1 MAEINTCAVGEIRNR
16 KTMFALPEAI
26 PEGKRNDTLFRYG
39 CSLKGRGASN
49 EQIARSLKEANETR
63 CLPPIDQWEVD
74 QIARSVCSLKSGKP
88 IGVSVK
94 SEVQSAKVP
103 KGLTPTKQA
112 ALQLE
117 SLFAGDDLITFI
129 TDFSK
134 KGEKWAP
141 TGKPVSKIAYK
152 VIQEL
157 HRSSSLEDVFPG
169 YNKEAGILFFINPM
183 KHNGRKNSE
192 VKAFRSALIEYD
204 DIPKAEQ
211 ERRLLD
217 SGLPIL
223 SVTDSGNK
231 SLHAIVRIDA
241 DDYSQYRDRVAGLH
255 KYLEKKYGSPCD
267 GANKNPARMSRLA
280 GAQRGKSAQSL
291 LYTEINLGADLEKI
305 LDGHD
310 KADELT
316 SGKFRQDL
324 VGDVLMETRDAC
336 FVDGMPVIRSGSEY
350 KVGEDAIYKG
360 VLDIRR
366 DATERQRKEVMGY
379 LGLRASHKRQADQK
393 YIRFKNGVLDI
404 ETLELRPAGPDHIV
418 LNEIPH
424 NWNPEAKSELVD
436 KTFQRIARSDAAII
450 ANLWEMFG
458 LAMYRGHEVSRM
470 MLLQGSGA
478 NGKSTLLDMLKFT
491 LGQDNC
497 FSLSIHELGEKFQL
511 VPTMGKL
518 AIIGDDIAS
527 DYVSQ
532 KACAVMKK
540 FVTGEMVSDQY
551 KGGATFQ
558 FEPYATLIYSCNEI
572 PRFGDATFGF
582 ERRVHPIPL
591 TAKFT
596 PDDEGYDPR
605 LKQKLCTEECAEYAL
620 VKAVEALRGC
630 LRRYTLT
637 PNRLSDEM
645 RTGILEESDS
655 TLAFIREKKGSGFS
669 FVGGVNTE
677 VYSMYSAWCEERGC
691 EAEKQT
697 AFSRKLCRQEGL
709 MSVSSNGRRV
719 FAKKN
724 G

>member
-1 MAEINTCAVGEIRNR
+1 MAEINPRNVS
-16 KTMFALPEAI
+16 TAINLPEAI
-26 PEGKRNDTLFRYG
+26 PEGKRNDTIFKY
-39 CSLKGRGASN
+39 GASLRGSGHMSDD
-49 EQIARSLKEANETR
+49 EIAHALHETNMTR
-63 CLPPIDQWEVD
+63 CVPPLDEAEVDGIIRSVLSLRSGRPMGTGRPSSLANSRIADDLPPTE
-74 QIARSVCSLKSGKP
+74 
-88 IGVSVK
+88 
-94 SEVQSAKVP
+94 
-103 KGLTPTKQA
+103 QA
-112 ALQLE
+112 VRQLE
-117 SLFAGDDLITFI
+117 ALFAGDDIITFI
-129 TDFSK
+129 TKFSK
-134 KGEKWAP
+134 KDDGKWAP
-141 TGKPVSKIAYK
+141 TGKPISMTAFKA
-152 VIQEL
+152 IQEL
-157 HRSSSLEDVFPG
+157 RRSPSLDDVFPG
-169 YNKEAGILFFINPM
+169 YNKEAGILFYINPM
-183 KHNGRKNSE
+183 KYNGRKNSE
-192 VKAFRSALIEYD
+192 VTAFRSALVEYD

-217 SGLPIL
+217 SGLPFL

-231 SLHAIVRIDA
+231 SLHAIVRVDA
-241 DDYSQYRDRVAGLH
+241 DDYSQYKSRVARLH
-255 KYLEKKYGSPCD
+255 KYLEEKYGTPCD

-280 GAQRGKSAQSL
+280 GAQRGESTQSL
-291 LYTEINLGADLEKI
+291 LYTEINLGTDLGKI
-305 LDGHD
+305 LSGHD
-310 KADELT
+310 TADELT

-366 DATERQRKEVMGY
+366 DATARQRKEVMGY
-379 LGLRASHKRQADQK
+379 LGLTAPHRQQASPK

-404 ETLELRPAGPDHIV
+404 ETLELRPADPDHIV

-424 NWNPEAKSELVD
+424 NWNPGAKSELVD
-436 KTFQRIARSDAAII
+436 RTFQRIAQTDAAVI

-478 NGKSTLLDMLKFT
+478 NGKSTILDLLKFT

-527 DYVSQ
+527 DYVNA
-532 KACAVMKK
+532 KACAIMKK

-596 PDDEGYDPR
+596 PGDEGYDPR
-605 LKQKLCTEECAEYAL
+605 LKQRLCTEECAEYAL

-630 LRRYTLT
+630 LCRLTLT

-645 RTGILEESDS
+645 RTGILEENDS
-655 TLAFIREKKGSGFS
+655 ALAFIREEKSSGFS
-669 FVGGVNTE
+669 FVGEVNTE
-677 VYSMYSAWCEERGC
+677 VYAQYCAWCEERGH
-691 EAEKQT
+691 EAERQV

-709 MSVSSNGRRV
+709 MSVSSNGHRV
-719 FAKKN
+719 FAPKN

>member
-1 MAEINTCAVGEIRNR
+1 MAEINPSTVSTTLN
-16 KTMFALPEAI
+16 LPEVI
-26 PEGKRNDTLFRYG
+26 LEGERNETIFRYG
-39 CSLKGRGASN
+39 AKLRNIGRLSN
-49 EQIARSLKEANETR
+49 DEIARLLHEANESR
-63 CLPPIDQWEVD
+63 CMPPMDEAEVNR
-74 QIARSVCSLKSGKP
+74 IIRSVQSLKSGKP
-88 IGVSVK
+88 IGAGVK

-103 KGLTPTKQA
+103 EGLTPTEQA
-112 ALQLE
+112 ASQLE
-117 SLFAGDDLITFI
+117 ALFSAEDFITFI
-129 TDFSK
+129 TKFSK
-134 KGEKWAP
+134 EGEKWAP
-141 TGKPVSKIAYK
+141 TGKPVSKVAYQ

-157 HRSSSLEDVFPG
+157 RRSSSIDEVFPD
-169 YNKEAGILFFINPM
+169 YNKEAGILFYINPM
-183 KHNGRKNSE
+183 KYNGRKNSE
-192 VKAFRSALIEYD
+192 VKAFRSALVEYD

-241 DDYSQYRDRVAGLH
+241 DDYSLYKSRVAELH
-255 KYLEKKYGSPCD
+255 EYLEKKYGSPCD

-280 GAQRGKSAQSL
+280 GARRGDSTQSL
-291 LYTEINLGADLEKI
+291 LYTEINFSADLEKI
-305 LDGHD
+305 IDEHD

-316 SGKFRQDL
+316 SGKFRHDL
-324 VGDVLMETRDAC
+324 IGDALIESRDAC
-336 FVDGMPVIRSGSEY
+336 IVDGMPVIRSGDRY
-350 KVGEDAIYKG
+350 QVGQDSVFKA

-366 DATERQRKEVMGY
+366 DPTTRQRKEVMEY
-379 LGLRASHKRQADQK
+379 LALVAPHRQQADQK
-393 YIRFKNGVLDI
+393 FIRFKNGVLDI
-404 ETLELRPAGPDHIV
+404 ETLDLRPADHDHIV

-424 NWNPEAKSELVD
+424 NWKPEAKSELVD
-436 KTFQRIARSDAAII
+436 RTFQRIARNDAAVI

-458 LAMYRGHEVSRM
+458 LAIYRGHEVSRM
-470 MLLQGSGA
+470 VLLQGSGA

-511 VPTMGKL
+511 VPAMGKL

-596 PDDEGYDPR
+596 PYDEGYDPR

-630 LRRYTLT
+630 LLRYTLT

-691 EAEKQT
+691 EAEQQT

-709 MSVSSNGRRV
+709 KSVSSNGCRV